1 MALRACLGRF
11 SIHRSCASNNKSR
24 YLNSS
29 SRKMCTTQLSDFE
42 HQIMTVK
49 LEIEKCEKMRNQ
61 ILKVLKEHKK
71 NIDALNS
78 TIKMKKLVESENIVE
93 YDFKTL
99 KFEYKDGWLWLKNIH
114 EAAHSIEGG
123 TDFIKNFEEG
133 YFLMMNDIFYYSL
146 SGYSLIMNSEI
157 GKKIVDH
164 PLVQSNGHS
173 EGRVLWAFYKLQS
186 LYRNG
191 WKK

>member
-1 MALRACLGRF
+1 
-11 SIHRSCASNNKSR
+11 
-24 YLNSS
+24 
-29 SRKMCTTQLSDFE
+29 
-42 HQIMTVK
+42 
-49 LEIEKCEKMRNQ
+49 
-61 ILKVLKEHKK
+61 
-71 NIDALNS
+71 
-78 TIKMKKLVESENIVE
+78 
-93 YDFKTL
+93 
-99 KFEYKDGWLWLKNIH
+99 
-114 EAAHSIEGG
+114 
-123 TDFIKNFEEG
+123 
-133 YFLMMNDIFYYSL
+133 MMNDIFYYSL